1 MNGSKEPQAFI
12 DFQEDGRS
20 SKPSHPFLNP
30 EDLSSLLEEAS
41 TSLSVTE
48 SASVGEPIGQ
58 DQAPIVR
65 LVDKLISPAV
75 ALEVSDIHIEPLE
88 ESVRVRYRLDGVLQT
103 VMTYPLKLRNAVIS
117 RLKILSNL
125 DIAERRLPQ
134 DGRMTYHDV
143 NRGKIDIRV
152 SVLPCFQ
159 GEKVVLRLLDRSSL
173 VLDLTKL
180 GFEEPDLAIFLAALE
195 KPNGMILARDPLVA
209 GKRPRCM
216 MLCSI

>member
-1 MNGSKEPQAFI
+1 MIPVVATVSEIMSRIQGLYGLNADASSPEPSIPLHPSSEGYVNGSKEPQAFI

-58 DQAPIVR
+58 DQALIVR

-75 ALEVSDIHIEPLE
+75 ALEVSDIHIEPIE

-103 VMTYPLKLRNAVIS
+103 VMTYPLKLRNAAIS

-125 DIAERRLPQ
+125 DIAERRLP
-134 DGRMTYHDV
+134 RMA
-143 NRGKIDIRV
+143 
-152 SVLPCFQ
+152 
-159 GEKVVLRLLDRSSL
+159 E
-173 VLDLTKL
+173 
-180 GFEEPDLAIFLAALE
+180 
-195 KPNGMILARDPLVA
+195 
-209 GKRPRCM
+209 
-216 MLCSI
+216 